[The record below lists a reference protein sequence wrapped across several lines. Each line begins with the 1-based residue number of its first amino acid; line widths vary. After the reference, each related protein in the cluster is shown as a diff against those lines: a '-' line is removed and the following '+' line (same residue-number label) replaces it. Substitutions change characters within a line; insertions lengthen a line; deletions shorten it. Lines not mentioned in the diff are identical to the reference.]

1 MRLENETPVTSVE
14 ETIENILTNSGIKDS
29 DIQFRDDSRY
39 LRIGYWKQLDEAV
52 LDKLGDLVIAEQSH
66 YDDDC
71 GWLYH
76 YDVRK

>member
-1 MRLENETPVTSVE
+1 MRLENESPATTIE
-14 ETIENILTNSGIKDS
+14 RTIENILTNNGIKVS
-29 DIQFRDDSRY
+29 DIQFRDDNRY

-52 LDKLGDLVIAEQSH
+52 LDQLGDLVIQEQSH

-76 YDVRK
+76 YDVRQ